1 VSDWRDDHERDQ
13 LDFDDED
20 PLLRGQGE
28 GVRVLGTDAQSSRPA
43 PRRGRRAVDDSE
55 EFWGESADDF
65 DLDTD
70 TTVSAPAP
78 DMTEPAPERAPEPR
92 PRSRRGR
99 RAARRAEST
108 PPPESRRRPEPE
120 EASGPVRLPHWTE
133 PPTGEMPGVISGEQ
147 PATRPDDDLEHWKS
161 ASGQTPRYRIHDSD
175 WAERDF
181 SSPELLKDDS
191 LALGALSERDIAIDE
206 VDEADEDDAF
216 EAEVAARRRGGD
228 GKRRRAPRPR
238 PVPPPRTLEELE
250 RDDPVDQED
259 DEAFEAEVAARRRGS
274 DAKRRQPRRPRPPGT
289 LEEPEPA
296 APAEEKHG
304 PPADLMTRVLTGVAI
319 AIVALI
325 LLRLGRGP
333 ATVMVALI
341 VGVAAFELYE
351 AFRRA
356 GYHPATVI
364 GLLGSVSIVGIAYTD
379 GLEAFPLVA
388 VLVVAFTMLWY
399 MLEVVKARPIVNIAI
414 TLFGFAYIGVFGA
427 FAGLLLSAPDGTG
440 LIIGLAACAIAYD
453 VFGYFIGSQ
462 FGRSRMSPH
471 LSPNKTWE
479 GLVGGMVAA
488 IAVGAIIGTV
498 LAPWNGKI
506 SHGIALGIVVAIL
519 APIGDLCESMI
530 KRDLGVK
537 DLGTLLPGHGG
548 VLDRFDAILFCLPAV
563 YYLAVQLNIG

>member
-1 VSDWRDDHERDQ
+1 VSDWRDDYERDQ
-13 LDFDDED
+13 LDFDEED

-28 GVRVLGTDAQSSRPA
+28 GVRVLGTDAQSSRPV

-55 EFWGESADDF
+55 EFWGERAGDF
-65 DLDTD
+65 ELDTD
-70 TTVSAPAP
+70 TTASAPTP
-78 DMTEPAPERAPEPR
+78 DVTEPEYESR

-133 PPTGEMPGVISGEQ
+133 PPTGEMPSVISGEQ

-191 LALGALSERDIAIDE
+191 LALGALSERDIA
-206 VDEADEDDAF
+206 VDEDDDEAF
-216 EAEVAARRRGGD
+216 EAQVEARRRRSD
-228 GKRRRAPRPR
+228 GRRQEPRR
-238 PVPPPRTLEELE
+238 PAPPPRTLEELE
-250 RDDPVDQED
+250 RDIPVDEDD
-259 DEAFEAEVAARRRGS
+259 DEAFEAEVAARRRGK
-274 DAKRRQPRRPRPPGT
+274 DAKRRPRRPRPPGT
-289 LEEPEPA
+289 LEEAEPA
-296 APAEEKHG
+296 APAEEHG
-304 PPADLMTRVLTGVAI
+304 PPADLMTRILTGVAI

-325 LLRLGRGP
+325 MLRLGRGP
-333 ATVMVALI
+333 ATVLVALI

-388 VLVVAFTMLWY
+388 VIVIAFTMLWY

-414 TLFGFAYIGVFGA
+414 TLFGFAYIGVLGA

-440 LIIGLAACAIAYD
+440 FIIGLAACAIAYD

-462 FGRSRMSPH
+462 FGRSRMSPR

-548 VLDRFDAILFCLPAV
+548 VLDRFDAMLFCLPAV
-563 YYLAVQLNIG
+563 YYLAIQLNIG